1 MKQPDRPDEMPTFVD
16 EHAPRGSTPLAGKRG
31 FLSRF
36 RGSVDRPRKV
46 SGPSFRRSAPRL
58 RSHLV
63 YAVVVLLLV
72 IAVPLGIVAR
82 LHDAPPPIRI
92 LVNDKPVLVSTKT
105 TFGGLV
111 RQQKLR
117 AADGRLLDV
126 EGSVLNPHA
135 DPGEITLNGD
145 RVKRTVLLHAGDH
158 IEVHDGK
165 DKTEPTVTKRS
176 MLPGR
181 NPGNPQYTLRTGKV
195 LQITTEGKVSGEIL
209 STRYQ
214 AKGAFKTPPAV
225 ALTFDDGPWPGSS
238 LRILSILEKMHVK
251 ATFFVIGNLA
261 ERYPD
266 TVRRE
271 ERAGMTVA
279 NHSWDHPNS
288 PPFDTLP
295 ARRIDNEMSMTNV
308 ELRKLGIHTELFRPP
323 GGSVDDRLVG
333 IARQNGLRVVNWDV
347 DPRDWAPDAT
357 PASITKAVLTGIQ
370 PGSIVDLHDGGGDQ
384 SATIKALPDIIRGIR
399 KRHLQLVAL

>member
-1 MKQPDRPDEMPTFVD
+1 M
-16 EHAPRGSTPLAGKRG
+16 
-31 FLSRF
+31 
-36 RGSVDRPRKV
+36 
-46 SGPSFRRSAPRL
+46 
-58 RSHLV
+58 
-63 YAVVVLLLV
+63 VLLLV

-82 LHDAPPPIRI
+82 VHDAPPPIHI
-92 LVNDKPVLVSTKT
+92 LVNDKAVLVSTKT
-105 TFGGLV
+105 TFGSLV
-111 RQQKLR
+111 RQQKLH
-117 AADGRLLDV
+117 AVDGRLLDV

-135 DPGEITLNGD
+135 EPGEITLNGD
-145 RVKRTVLLHAGDH
+145 RAKRTVLLHVGDH
-158 IEVHDGK
+158 IEVQDGK
-165 DKTEPTVTKRS
+165 DKTEPTVTKRA

-195 LQITTEGKVSGEIL
+195 LQITTEGKLSGEIL

-214 AKGAFKTPPAV
+214 PRGAFKTPPAV

-266 TVRRE
+266 MVRRE
-271 ERAGMTVA
+271 ERAGMTIA

-295 ARRIDNEMSMTNV
+295 PRRIDNEMSMTNV
-308 ELRKLGIHTELFRPP
+308 ELRKLGIHTELFRAP

-347 DPRDWAPDAT
+347 DPRDWSPDAT
-357 PASITKAVLTGIQ
+357 VASITKAVLTGIQ